1 MCFAAYAPNTMQ
13 LKSHDCD
20 NNQKTNW
27 FIDTENKLKTKKKK
41 TAMKLT
47 IGAQRNKIKKIQ
59 QQQVIP
65 YDHDYETAYIISSK
79 WYRKWYKIPNSTI
92 LSSQSTDLSVLCINN
107 SDLLSSNDNTIN
119 NRKNS
124 DNIIQIPSN
133 YLHDNLRPNMKFN
146 DDYIILSKPA
156 YTQLKNGDAK

>member
-1 MCFAAYAPNTMQ
+1 MSAGVVWHWHVCIYTNPTSNTFCAMCATKRQISNQLKSDNNLTNWKCESCTYVNSADTSICLMCFAAYAPNTMQ

-59 QQQVIP
+59 QQVISYDLNGTENGTKFPIAP
-65 YDHDYETAYIISSK
+65 Y
-79 WYRKWYKIPNSTI
+79 
-92 LSSQSTDLSVLCINN
+92 
-107 SDLLSSNDNTIN
+107 
-119 NRKNS
+119 
-124 DNIIQIPSN
+124 
-133 YLHDNLRPNMKFN
+133 YLHNPL
-146 DDYIILSKPA
+146 I
-156 YTQLKNGDAK
+156 